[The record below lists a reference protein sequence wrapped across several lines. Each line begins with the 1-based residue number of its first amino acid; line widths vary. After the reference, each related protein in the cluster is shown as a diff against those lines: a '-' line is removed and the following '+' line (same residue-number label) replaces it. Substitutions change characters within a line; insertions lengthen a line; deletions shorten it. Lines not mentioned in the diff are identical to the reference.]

1 MGYAEKISKDLVVLK
16 NQKWP
21 TGICRPLFSGAYEN
35 NFLETIGIKNG
46 VKLLILI
53 EIHKNVFR
61 AFPSD

>member
-1 MGYAEKISKDLVVLK
+1 MRIIEENYS
-16 NQKWP
+16 QP
-21 TGICRPLFSGAYEN
+21 SGKRWN
-35 NFLETIGIKNG
+35 NLLETIGIKNG